1 MVYTLEQLRSLVAP
15 VAEKY
20 RLKAVYVFGS
30 YARGEATEESDVD
43 ILVDREG
50 SLVHSLFQM
59 GGLYGDLEDAVK
71 KKIDLVTTQ
80 TLEQKR
86 TKLNS
91 PRFINTLMRER
102 RIIYDGQRSIS
113 S

>member
-20 RLKAVYVFGS
+20 RLKAVYIFGS

-91 PRFINTLMRER
+91 PRFVSTLMTER
-102 RIIYDGQRSIS
+102 RMIYDRQRSIS

>member
-1 MVYTLEQLRSLVAP
+1 MVYALEQLRSLVAP
-15 VAEKY
+15 MAEKY

-59 GGLYGDLEDAVK
+59 GGLYGDPEDAVK

-91 PRFINTLMRER
+91 PRL
-102 RIIYDGQRSIS
+102 SAP
-113 S
+113 